1 MDDEL
6 DDELDDEQQ
15 DDEQQDDE
23 RVCSLSP
30 YEIGRA
36 WLLRRFGR
44 ARTRRDLRLK
54 KVKRCRRAVDGY
66 ACGWKLRH
74 GPRGPA
80 RRQK

>member
-1 MDDEL
+1 M

-15 DDEQQDDE
+15 DEQQQQQQDDE